1 MIQCPA
7 CPDDSTSNFT
17 LQLVLC
23 FATCTEAFVG
33 NLRSAARL
41 LGNETQHCASK
52 IINMFHGNFLLT
64 KDSQDEIPGTTDQ
77 ALEGRSIT
85 QDRPSGEVNGHNLHR
100 RPLLPES
107 TRTPRPVLNSAE
119 ADRAGTSQAVDHR
132 NANIK
137 RDSTK
142 RRSSADAAFYRESTG
157 QNMSQSPLL
166 ESTGPGSGTKRR
178 RVSDAPGRAVGPSGP
193 ARAGPSGWSA
203 STSGG
208 AGVDTVFSATLLAE
222 RSRYSNNLDGAHPS
236 CDVSASS
243 TYGDEAEVLDL
254 ISSNDSSPGR
264 LWDITRL
271 TNHDCA
277 PPEPKLKLRLKQP
290 QLVQLHQPHYMSS
303 CLDAQG
309 SPYPSPYTAS
319 EPPNS
324 ILAYDAARAKKGTPL
339 QPTAQA
345 GKEDK
350 YTSVLEHDLAITKTR
365 LAKANDRLKRLERV
379 EKEKEAFKEENEK
392 LRSRV
397 DRLLARIGDEGEGR
411 NHCEIADQAA
421 ADATSYFSGS

>member
-1 MIQCPA
+1 M
-7 CPDDSTSNFT
+7 FR
-17 LQLVLC
+17 
-23 FATCTEAFVG
+23 G
-33 NLRSAARL
+33 NS
-41 LGNETQHCASK
+41 
-52 IINMFHGNFLLT
+52 LLT
-64 KDSQDEIPGTTDQ
+64 KDPRDEIPVTTDQ

-85 QDRPSGEVNGHNLHR
+85 QDRPSDEVNGHSSHC
-100 RPLLPES
+100 RPLLPKS
-107 TRTPRPVLNSAE
+107 TRTLRPALNSAE

-142 RRSSADAAFYRESTG
+142 RRSSADAAFYRESTEE
-157 QNMSQSPLL
+157 NISQSPLL
-166 ESTGPGSGTKRR
+166 ESTGPGSGTKHR
-178 RVSDAPGRAVGPSGP
+178 RVSDAPCRAVGPSGP
-193 ARAGPSGWSA
+193 ARAGPTGWSA
-203 STSGG
+203 YTSGSVS
-208 AGVDTVFSATLLAE
+208 VDTVFSKYDILPEPTAASYTRWRNHASSHTSATLLAE
-222 RSRYSNNLDGAHPS
+222 RSRYSNNVDGAHPS

-243 TYGDEAEVLDL
+243 TYGDEAEVLNL
-254 ISSNDSSPGR
+254 ISSNDSSPRR
-264 LWDITRL
+264 LRHITSL
-271 TNHDCA
+271 TNHDSA
-277 PPEPKLKLRLKQP
+277 PTELKRKLRLKQP
-290 QLVQLHQPHYMSS
+290 QLVQLHQPHYMS

-319 EPPNS
+319 EPLNS

-379 EKEKEAFKEENEK
+379 EQEKEAFKEENEK

-397 DRLLARIGDEGEGR
+397 DRLMARIGGEGEGR
-411 NHCEIADQAA
+411 HHCEIADQAA